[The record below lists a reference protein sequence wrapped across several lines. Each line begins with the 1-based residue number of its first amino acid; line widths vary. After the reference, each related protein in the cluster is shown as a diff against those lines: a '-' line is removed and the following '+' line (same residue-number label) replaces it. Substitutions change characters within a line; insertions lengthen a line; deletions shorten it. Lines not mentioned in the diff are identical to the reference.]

1 MLILT
6 NIDLNGGQLLNVV
19 LQVLA
24 ASPPAPAQGMIYYDS
39 TLLQARIYNGTSWDT
54 AGGGDASL
62 LNGQPGTYYLD
73 FAHSAGQRDH
83 TAIADFDTQVRASR
97 LDQLAAP
104 IAAVALNGQ
113 RLTGVADPTAAQDA
127 ATQAYVLSQ
136 VAGLVNSAPGV
147 LDTLAE
153 LATAL
158 GNDPSFAT
166 TIAAS
171 IAAAKDRANHSGTQD
186 VGTITGL
193 TAAIDTQILGRV
205 AVADIGD
212 GVATLFTLTHNFG
225 TRDVVIQVRQ
235 NASPYAYVGVD
246 ARAASANTA
255 TVQFAATSVPT
266 AGALSGPDHEGG
278 LAWISAA

>member
-6 NIDLNGGQLLNVV
+6 NLDLHGSQLLNVV

-24 ASPPAPAQGMIYYDS
+24 AAPPAPAEGMIYYDS
-39 TLLQARIYNGTSWDT
+39 TLLQARIYNGTSWDS
-54 AGGGDASL
+54 AGSGGDASL
-62 LNGQPGTYYLD
+62 LNGHPGTYYLD
-73 FAHSAGQRDH
+73 FAHSTGQRDH
-83 TAIADFDTQVRASR
+83 TAIADFDAQVRASR

-104 IAAVALNGQ
+104 TAAVALNGQ

-127 ATQAYVLSQ
+127 ATRAYVLTQ
-136 VAGLVNSAPGV
+136 INGLVNSAPGV
-147 LDTLAE
+147 LDTLGE

-158 GNDPSFAT
+158 GNDANFAT

-171 IAAAKDRANHSGTQD
+171 IAAAKDRANHTGTQP
-186 VGTITGL
+186 VSTLTGL
-193 TAAIDTQILGRV
+193 TAAIDTQLLGRI

-235 NASPYAYVGVD
+235 NASPWEYVGVD
-246 ARAASANTA
+246 ARAASVNTA
-255 TVQFAATSVPT
+255 TVQFSATSVPA
-266 AGALSGPDHEGG
+266 AGAYRVLITKAG
-278 LAWISAA
+278 